1 MLPKLVYIASPYS
14 APTPE
19 GIEAN
24 VRRQMEVAHEVMDLG
39 QVPFV
44 PNLNH
49 YLDQVRKRTY
59 DEWINADF
67 EIIKRCDI
75 LLRLEGRSPGAD
87 REVALAKGL
96 GLPVVYSLAELSKL
110 LYDQEF
116 GLTRIK
122 VRV

>member
-39 QVPFV
+39 HVPFV

-49 YLDQVRKRTY
+49 YLDKVRKRTY

-67 EIIKRCDI
+67 EVIKRCDI
-75 LLRLEGRSPGAD
+75 LLRLDGRSPGAD
-87 REVALAKGL
+87 REVKLAEGL
-96 GLPVVYSLAELSKL
+96 GLPVVHTIAELKDL
-110 LYDQEF
+110 LYNREF
-116 GLTRIK
+116 GLTRITT
-122 VRV
+122 RL